1 MPRWIKK
8 DRRKPPSAAEPAR
21 PETGDNG
28 TRPGKQLTGL
38 FRERRRDS
46 RLVEENKVS
55 IGLLPDGRGASERT
69 ITSALTKDISP
80 GGVRVVTS
88 TVLPVDTLLSLEIV
102 LSGLH
107 RVLRAMGVVRW
118 TRSVY
123 GEGMFESGIEFTQI
137 SPEEKLLLL
146 EHTYKKKS

>member
-1 MPRWIKK
+1 MPRWNKK
-8 DRRKPPSAAEPAR
+8 DRRKPPSAAAPAR
-21 PETGDNG
+21 PETADDGA
-28 TRPGKQLTGL
+28 RPGKEPAGR

-46 RLVEENKVS
+46 RLIEENKVS
-55 IGLLPDGRGASERT
+55 IELLADGRSAAERT
-69 ITSALTKDISP
+69 ITNALTKDISP

-88 TVLPVDTLLSLEIV
+88 TLLPVDTLLMMEIV

-146 EHTYKKKS
+146 EHTYKKKG